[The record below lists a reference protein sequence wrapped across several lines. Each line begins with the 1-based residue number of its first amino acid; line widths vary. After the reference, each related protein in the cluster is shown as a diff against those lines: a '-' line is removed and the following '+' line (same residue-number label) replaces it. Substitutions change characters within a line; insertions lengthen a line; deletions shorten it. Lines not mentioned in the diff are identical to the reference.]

1 MELIVNLKQKKEMK
15 IIAVGK
21 NYAEHAMEFDGT
33 VDKPQVPMIF
43 MKPDSAIIKNGKH
56 FYVPDFLGR
65 VEYEAEIVVRINKLG
80 KSIPARFAHRYY
92 DAITVGI
99 DFTARD
105 MQKKAIE
112 RGEPWDLSKGFDG
125 SAVLGE
131 FCPVER
137 YDIDNVA
144 FSLTVNDNVVQSGN
158 TSQMHFSV
166 DEIIAYVSRFCT
178 LKTGD
183 LIFTGTPAGVGE
195 AMIGSHL
202 KGYIGDE
209 KVLDFHV
216 R

>member
-1 MELIVNLKQKKEMK
+1 MK

-21 NYAEHAMEFDGT
+21 NYAEHALEFDGT
-33 VDKPQVPMIF
+33 VDAPKVPLIF

-65 VEYEAEIVVRINKLG
+65 VDYEAEIVVRINKLG

-92 DAITVGI
+92 DAITVGV

-105 MQKKAIE
+105 MQRALIE

-131 FCPVER
+131 FLPVER
-137 YDIDNVA
+137 YNINDID
-144 FSLTVNDNVVQSGN
+144 FSLTIDENVVQKAN
-158 TSQMHFSV
+158 TSQMYFSV

-183 LIFTGTPAGVGE
+183 LIFTGTPAGAGE
-195 AMIGSHL
+195 AKIGTHL
-202 KGYIGDE
+202 KGYIGEE

>member
-1 MELIVNLKQKKEMK
+1 MK

-21 NYAEHAMEFDGT
+21 NYAEHALEFDGT
-33 VDKPQVPMIF
+33 VEKPAVPMIF

-65 VEYEAEIVVRINKLG
+65 VDYEAEIVVRINKLG
-80 KSIPARFAHRYY
+80 KSIPARFAYRYY

-105 MQKKAIE
+105 MQRAFIE
-112 RGEPWDLSKGFDG
+112 AGAPWELSKGFDG

-131 FCPVER
+131 FRPVEQ
-137 YDIDNVA
+137 YDINDVP
-144 FSLTVNDNVVQSGN
+144 FSLTVDDKVVQSAS
-158 TSQMHFSV
+158 TAQMLFKV

-183 LIFTGTPAGVGE
+183 LIFTGTPAGSGPVS
-195 AMIGSHL
+195 IGTHL
-202 KGYIGDE
+202 RGYINDD
-209 KVLDFHV
+209 KVLDFQV

>member
-1 MELIVNLKQKKEMK
+1 MK

-21 NYAEHAMEFDGT
+21 NYSEHALEFDGT
-33 VDKPQVPMIF
+33 VERPQVPLIF

-56 FYVPDFLGR
+56 FYVSDFLGR
-65 VEYEAEIVVRINKLG
+65 VDYEAEIVVRINKLG

-105 MQKKAIE
+105 MQRKLIE
-112 RGEPWDLSKGFDG
+112 NGEPWDLSKGFDG

-131 FCPVER
+131 FRAVEK
-137 YDIDNVA
+137 YNINDVD
-144 FSLTVNDNVVQSGN
+144 FSLTIDDEVVQKAN
-158 TSQMHFSV
+158 TSQMYFSV

-195 AMIGSHL
+195 AKIGTHL

>member
-1 MELIVNLKQKKEMK
+1 MK

-21 NYAEHAMEFDGT
+21 NYSEHALEFDGSSEKPT
-33 VDKPQVPMIF
+33 VPLIF

-65 VEYEAEIVVRINKLG
+65 IDYEAEIVVRINKLG

-105 MQKKAIE
+105 WQRRLIE
-112 RGEPWDLSKGFDG
+112 AGEPWDMSKGFDG

-131 FCPVER
+131 FRPVEQ
-137 YDIDNVA
+137 YDINNID
-144 FSLTVNDNVVQSGN
+144 FSLTINDEVVQRGN
-158 TSQMHFSV
+158 SSQMFFSV

-183 LIFTGTPAGVGE
+183 LIFTGTPAGVGPVQ
-195 AMIGSHL
+195 IGTHL
-202 KGYIGDE
+202 KGYIGEE

>member
-1 MELIVNLKQKKEMK
+1 MK

-21 NYAEHAMEFDGT
+21 NYAEHALEFDGT
-33 VDKPQVPMIF
+33 TDKPQVPMIF

-65 VEYEAEIVVRINKLG
+65 VDYEAEIVVRINKLG

-105 MQKKAIE
+105 MQRGLIE

-131 FCPVER
+131 FRSVDGL
-137 YDIDNVA
+137 DIGNVD
-144 FSLTVNDNVVQSGN
+144 FSLTIDDNVVQQAN
-158 TSQMHFSV
+158 TSQMYFSV

-183 LIFTGTPAGVGE
+183 LIFTGTPAGAGE
-195 AMIGSHL
+195 AKIGTHL
-202 KGYIGDE
+202 KGYIGED

>member
-1 MELIVNLKQKKEMK
+1 MK

-21 NYAEHAMEFDGT
+21 NYAEHALEFDGT
-33 VDKPQVPMIF
+33 VEKPSVPMIF

-56 FYVPDFLGR
+56 FYVPDWLGR
-65 VEYEAEIVVRINKLG
+65 VDYEAEIVVRINKLG
-80 KSIPARFAHRYY
+80 KSIPQRFAYRYY

-105 MQKKAIE
+105 MQRAFIE
-112 RGEPWDLSKGFDG
+112 AGAPWELSKGFDG

-131 FCPVER
+131 FRPVEQ
-137 YDIDNVA
+137 YNIGDVP
-144 FSLTVNDNVVQSGN
+144 FSLTIDDKVVQSA
-158 TSQMHFSV
+158 TTAQMLFKV
-166 DEIIAYVSRFCT
+166 DEIIAYISRFCT

-183 LIFTGTPAGVGE
+183 LIFTGTPAGSGPVS
-195 AMIGSHL
+195 IGTHL
-202 KGYIGDE
+202 KGFIGED

>member
-1 MELIVNLKQKKEMK
+1 MK

-21 NYAEHAMEFDGT
+21 NYRDHALEFDGSSE
-33 VDKPQVPMIF
+33 KPAVPMIF

-65 VEYEAEIVVRINKLG
+65 IDYEAEIVVRINKLG

-105 MQKKAIE
+105 WQRNLIAA
-112 RGEPWDLSKGFDG
+112 GEPWDLSKGFDG

-131 FCPVER
+131 FRLVER
-137 YDIDNVA
+137 YDINNID
-144 FSLTVNDNVVQSGN
+144 FSLTINDEVVQKGN
-158 TSQMHFSV
+158 SSQMYFAV

-183 LIFTGTPAGVGE
+183 LIFTGTPAGSGP
-195 AMIGSHL
+195 AMIGTHL
-202 KGYIGDE
+202 KGYIGDD
-209 KVLDFHV
+209 KVLDFHI

>member
-1 MELIVNLKQKKEMK
+1 MK

-21 NYAEHAMEFDGT
+21 NYREHALEFDGT
-33 VDKPQVPMIF
+33 GEKPAVPIIF

-56 FYVPDFLGR
+56 FYVPDFLGQID
-65 VEYEAEIVVRINKLG
+65 YEAEIVVRINKLG

-105 MQKKAIE
+105 MQRRLIAA
-112 RGEPWDLSKGFDG
+112 GEPWDMSKGFDG

-131 FCPVER
+131 FRPVER
-137 YDIDNVA
+137 YDINDID
-144 FSLTVNDNVVQSGN
+144 FSLTINDEVVQSAN
-158 TSQMHFSV
+158 SSQMLFPV
-166 DEIIAYVSRFCT
+166 DEVIAYVSRFCT

-183 LIFTGTPAGVGE
+183 LIFTGTPAGAGPVQ
-195 AMIGSHL
+195 IGTHL
-202 KGYIGDE
+202 KGYIGED

>member
-1 MELIVNLKQKKEMK
+1 MK

-21 NYAEHAMEFDGT
+21 NYSEHALEFDGT
-33 VDKPQVPMIF
+33 VERPQVPLIF

-65 VEYEAEIVVRINKLG
+65 VDYEAEIVVRINKLG

-105 MQKKAIE
+105 MQRRFIE
-112 RGEPWDLSKGFDG
+112 NGEPWDLSKGFDG

-131 FCPVER
+131 FRSVEK
-137 YDIDNVA
+137 YNINDVD
-144 FSLTVNDNVVQSGN
+144 FSLTIDDEVVQKAN
-158 TSQMHFSV
+158 TSQMYFSV

-195 AMIGSHL
+195 AKIGTHL

>member
-1 MELIVNLKQKKEMK
+1 MK

-21 NYAEHAMEFDGT
+21 NYAEHALEFDGT
-33 VDKPQVPMIF
+33 VEKPSVPMIF

-65 VEYEAEIVVRINKLG
+65 VDFEAEIVVRINKLG

-105 MQKKAIE
+105 MQRAFIE
-112 RGEPWDLSKGFDG
+112 AGSPWELSKGFDG

-131 FCPVER
+131 FRPVEQ
-137 YDIDNVA
+137 YNINDVP
-144 FSLTVNDNVVQSGN
+144 FSLTIDDKVVQSAS
-158 TSQMHFSV
+158 TAQMLFKV
-166 DEIIAYVSRFCT
+166 DEIIAYISRFCT

-183 LIFTGTPAGVGE
+183 LIFTGTPAGSGPVS
-195 AMIGSHL
+195 IGTHL
-202 KGYIGDE
+202 RGYIGED
-209 KVLDFHV
+209 KVLDFQV

>member
-1 MELIVNLKQKKEMK
+1 MK

-21 NYAEHAMEFDGT
+21 NYPEHALEFDGT
-33 VDKPQVPMIF
+33 VEKPQVPIIF

-65 VEYEAEIVVRINKLG
+65 VDYEAEIVVRINKLG

-105 MQKKAIE
+105 MQRGLIE

-131 FCPVER
+131 FRPVER
-137 YDIDNVA
+137 YDIANVD
-144 FSLTVNDNVVQSGN
+144 FSLTIDDNVVQKAN
-158 TSQMHFSV
+158 TSQMYFSV

-183 LIFTGTPAGVGE
+183 LIFTGTPAGAGE
-195 AMIGSHL
+195 AKIGTHL
-202 KGYIGDE
+202 KGYIGED

>member
-1 MELIVNLKQKKEMK
+1 MK

-21 NYAEHAMEFDGT
+21 NYAEHALEFDGT
-33 VDKPQVPMIF
+33 VEKPAVPMIF

-65 VEYEAEIVVRINKLG
+65 IDYEAEIVVRINKLG
-80 KSIPARFAHRYY
+80 KSIPARFAYRYY

-105 MQKKAIE
+105 MQRAFIE
-112 RGEPWDLSKGFDG
+112 AGAPWELSKGFDG

-131 FCPVER
+131 FRPVEQ
-137 YDIDNVA
+137 YDINDVP
-144 FSLTVNDNVVQSGN
+144 FSLTIDDKVVQSAS
-158 TSQMHFSV
+158 TAQMLFKV
-166 DEIIAYVSRFCT
+166 DEIIAYISRFCT

-183 LIFTGTPAGVGE
+183 LIFTGTPAGSGPVS
-195 AMIGSHL
+195 IGTHL
-202 KGYIGDE
+202 RGYINDD
-209 KVLDFHV
+209 KVLDFQV

>member
-1 MELIVNLKQKKEMK
+1 MK

-21 NYAEHAMEFDGT
+21 NYAEHALEFDGT
-33 VDKPQVPMIF
+33 VEKPAVPMIF

-65 VEYEAEIVVRINKLG
+65 VDYEAEIVVRINKLG
-80 KSIPARFAHRYY
+80 KSIPARFAYRYY

-105 MQKKAIE
+105 MQRAFIE
-112 RGEPWDLSKGFDG
+112 AGAPWELSKGFDG

-131 FCPVER
+131 FRPVEL
-137 YDIDNVA
+137 YNINDVP
-144 FSLTVNDNVVQSGN
+144 FSLTIDDKTVQSAS
-158 TSQMHFSV
+158 TAQMLFKV
-166 DEIIAYVSRFCT
+166 DEIIAYISRFCT

-183 LIFTGTPAGVGE
+183 LIFTGTPAGSGPV
-195 AMIGSHL
+195 AIGTHL
-202 KGYIGDE
+202 KGFIGEE

>member
-1 MELIVNLKQKKEMK
+1 MK

-21 NYAEHAMEFDGT
+21 NYAEHALEFDGT
-33 VDKPQVPMIF
+33 TDKPQVPMIF

-65 VEYEAEIVVRINKLG
+65 VDYEAEIVVRINKLG

-105 MQKKAIE
+105 MQRGLIE

-131 FCPVER
+131 FRSVDGL
-137 YDIDNVA
+137 DIGNVD
-144 FSLTVNDNVVQSGN
+144 FSLTIDDNVVQQAN
-158 TSQMHFSV
+158 TSQMYFSV

-183 LIFTGTPAGVGE
+183 LIFTGTPVGAGE
-195 AMIGSHL
+195 AKIGTHL
-202 KGYIGDE
+202 KGYIGED

>member
-1 MELIVNLKQKKEMK
+1 MK

-21 NYAEHAMEFDGT
+21 NYADHALEFDGT
-33 VDKPQVPMIF
+33 VAKPEVPMIF

-56 FYVPDFLGR
+56 FYVPDFLGC
-65 VEYEAEIVVRINKLG
+65 VDYEAEIVVRINKLG
-80 KSIPARFAHRYY
+80 KSIPARFAPRYY

-105 MQKKAIE
+105 MQRRFIE
-112 RGEPWDLSKGFDG
+112 NGEPWELCKGFDG

-131 FCPVER
+131 FRPVER
-137 YDIDNVA
+137 YNIDDVH
-144 FSLTVNDNVVQSGN
+144 FSLTIDDKVVQSAS
-158 TSQMHFSV
+158 TAQMLFKV
-166 DEIIAYVSRFCT
+166 DEIIAYIRRFCT

-183 LIFTGTPAGVGE
+183 LIFTGTPAGSGPVS
-195 AMIGSHL
+195 IGTHL
-202 KGYIGDE
+202 KGYIGED

>member
-1 MELIVNLKQKKEMK
+1 MK

-21 NYAEHAMEFDGT
+21 NYAEHAFEFDGT
-33 VDKPQVPMIF
+33 VEKPAVPMIF

-56 FYVPDFLGR
+56 FYVPDSLGR
-65 VEYEAEIVVRINKLG
+65 VDYEAEIVVRINKLG

-105 MQKKAIE
+105 MQRAFIE
-112 RGEPWDLSKGFDG
+112 AGAPWELSKGFDG

-131 FCPVER
+131 FRPVEQ
-137 YDIDNVA
+137 YDIDNVP
-144 FSLTVNDNVVQSGN
+144 FSLTIDDKVVQSA
-158 TSQMHFSV
+158 TTAEMLFKV
-166 DEIIAYVSRFCT
+166 DEIIAYISRFCT

-183 LIFTGTPAGVGE
+183 LIFTGTPAGSGPV
-195 AMIGSHL
+195 AIGTHL
-202 KGYIGDE
+202 KGFIGEE

>member
-1 MELIVNLKQKKEMK
+1 MK

-21 NYAEHAMEFDGT
+21 NYAEHALEFDGT
-33 VDKPQVPMIF
+33 VEKPMIF

-65 VEYEAEIVVRINKLG
+65 VDYEAEIVVRINKLG
-80 KSIPARFAHRYY
+80 KSIPARFAYRYY

-105 MQKKAIE
+105 MQRAFIE
-112 RGEPWDLSKGFDG
+112 AGAPWELSKGFDG

-131 FCPVER
+131 FRPVER
-137 YDIDNVA
+137 YDINDVP
-144 FSLTVNDNVVQSGN
+144 FLLTIDDKVVQSAS
-158 TSQMHFSV
+158 TAQMLFKV
-166 DEIIAYVSRFCT
+166 DEIIAYISRFCT

-183 LIFTGTPAGVGE
+183 LIFTGTPAGSGPVS
-195 AMIGSHL
+195 IGTHL
-202 KGYIGDE
+202 RGYINDD
-209 KVLDFHV
+209 KVLDFQV

>member
-1 MELIVNLKQKKEMK
+1 MK

-21 NYAEHAMEFDGT
+21 NYREHALEFDGT
-33 VDKPQVPMIF
+33 GEKPAVPIIF

-56 FYVPDFLGR
+56 FYVPDFLGQID
-65 VEYEAEIVVRINKLG
+65 YEAEIVVRINKLG

-105 MQKKAIE
+105 MQRRLIAA
-112 RGEPWDLSKGFDG
+112 GEPWDMSKGFDG

-131 FCPVER
+131 FRPVEQ
-137 YDIDNVA
+137 YDINNID
-144 FSLTVNDNVVQSGN
+144 FSLTINDEVVQSAN
-158 TSQMHFSV
+158 SSQMLFPV
-166 DEIIAYVSRFCT
+166 DEVIAYVSRFCT

-183 LIFTGTPAGVGE
+183 LIFTGTPAGAGPVQ
-195 AMIGSHL
+195 IGTHL
-202 KGYIGDE
+202 KGYIGED

>member
-1 MELIVNLKQKKEMK
+1 MK

-21 NYAEHAMEFDGT
+21 NYAEHAYEFDGT
-33 VDKPQVPMIF
+33 VNVPQVPMIF

-65 VEYEAEIVVRINKLG
+65 VDYEAEIVVRINKLG

-99 DFTARD
+99 DFT
-105 MQKKAIE
+105 
-112 RGEPWDLSKGFDG
+112 DLSKGFDG

-131 FCPVER
+131 FRPVEQ
-137 YDIDNVA
+137 YDIANVD
-144 FSLTVNDNVVQSGN
+144 FSLTIDDNVVQKAN
-158 TSQMHFSV
+158 TSQMYFSV

-183 LIFTGTPAGVGE
+183 LIFTGTPAGAGE
-195 AMIGSHL
+195 AKIGTHL
-202 KGYIGDE
+202 KGYIGED

>member
-1 MELIVNLKQKKEMK
+1 MK

-21 NYAEHAMEFDGT
+21 NYAEHALEFDGT
-33 VDKPQVPMIF
+33 VEKPSVPMIF

-65 VEYEAEIVVRINKLG
+65 VDFEAEIVVRINKLG

-105 MQKKAIE
+105 MQRAFIE
-112 RGEPWDLSKGFDG
+112 AGSPWELSKGFDG

-131 FCPVER
+131 FRPVEQ
-137 YDIDNVA
+137 YNINDVP
-144 FSLTVNDNVVQSGN
+144 FSLTIDDKMVQSAS
-158 TSQMHFSV
+158 TAQMLFKV
-166 DEIIAYVSRFCT
+166 DEIIAYISRFCT

-183 LIFTGTPAGVGE
+183 LIFTGTPAGSGPVS
-195 AMIGSHL
+195 IGTHL
-202 KGYIGDE
+202 RGYIGED
-209 KVLDFHV
+209 KVLDFQV

>member
-1 MELIVNLKQKKEMK
+1 MK

-21 NYAEHAMEFDGT
+21 NYAEHALEFDGT
-33 VDKPQVPMIF
+33 TDKPQVPMIF

-65 VEYEAEIVVRINKLG
+65 VDYEAEIVVRINKLG

-105 MQKKAIE
+105 MQRGLIE

-131 FCPVER
+131 FRSVDAL
-137 YDIDNVA
+137 DIGNVD
-144 FSLTVNDNVVQSGN
+144 FSLTIDDNVVQQAN
-158 TSQMHFSV
+158 TSQMYFSV

-183 LIFTGTPAGVGE
+183 LIFTGTPAGAGE
-195 AMIGSHL
+195 TKIGTHL
-202 KGYIGDE
+202 KGYIGED

>member
-1 MELIVNLKQKKEMK
+1 MK

-21 NYAEHAMEFDGT
+21 NYAEHALEFDGT
-33 VDKPQVPMIF
+33 VEKPAVPMIF

-65 VEYEAEIVVRINKLG
+65 VDYEAEIVVRINKLG

-105 MQKKAIE
+105 MQRAFIE
-112 RGEPWDLSKGFDG
+112 AGAPWELSKGFDG

-131 FCPVER
+131 FVPVEG
-137 YDIDNVA
+137 YNINDLQ
-144 FSLTVNDNVVQSGN
+144 FSLTIDDSVVQSAS
-158 TSQMHFSV
+158 TSQMLFNV

-178 LKTGD
+178 LKHGD
-183 LIFTGTPAGVGE
+183 LIFTGTPAGCGPVS
-195 AMIGSHL
+195 IGTHL
-202 KGYIGDE
+202 KGFIGE
-209 KVLDFHV
+209 QKVLDFHV

>member
-1 MELIVNLKQKKEMK
+1 MK

-21 NYAEHAMEFDGT
+21 NYSEHALEFDGSSE
-33 VDKPQVPMIF
+33 KPAVPLIF

-65 VEYEAEIVVRINKLG
+65 IDYEAEIVVRINKLG

-105 MQKKAIE
+105 WQRRLIE
-112 RGEPWDLSKGFDG
+112 AGEPWDMSKGFDG

-131 FCPVER
+131 FRPVEQ
-137 YDIDNVA
+137 YDINNID
-144 FSLTVNDNVVQSGN
+144 FSLTINDEVVQRGN
-158 TSQMHFSV
+158 SSQMYFSV

-183 LIFTGTPAGVGE
+183 LIFTGTPAGVGPVQ
-195 AMIGSHL
+195 IGTHL
-202 KGYIGDE
+202 KGYMGEE

>member
-1 MELIVNLKQKKEMK
+1 MK

-21 NYAEHAMEFDGT
+21 NYTEHAIEFDGT
-33 VDKPQVPMIF
+33 SEKPSVPMIF
-43 MKPDSAIIKNGKH
+43 MKPDSAISKNGKH

-65 VEYEAEIVVRINKLG
+65 VDYETEIVVRINKLG

-105 MQKKAIE
+105 MQRGLIE

-131 FCPVER
+131 FRPIEK
-137 YDIDNVA
+137 YDINNVE
-144 FSLTVNDNVVQSGN
+144 FSLTIDDNVVQRGN

-195 AMIGSHL
+195 ATIGTHL
-202 KGYIGDE
+202 KGYIGDD

>member
-1 MELIVNLKQKKEMK
+1 MK

-21 NYAEHAMEFDGT
+21 NYAEHALEFDGT
-33 VDKPQVPMIF
+33 VEKPSVPMIF

-65 VEYEAEIVVRINKLG
+65 VDYEAEIVVRICKLG

-105 MQKKAIE
+105 MQRAFIE
-112 RGEPWDLSKGFDG
+112 AGAPWELSKGFDG
-125 SAVLGE
+125 SAVLGD
-131 FCPVER
+131 FRPVEQ
-137 YDIDNVA
+137 YNIDDVP
-144 FSLTVNDNVVQSGN
+144 FSLTIDDSVVQSAS
-158 TSQMHFSV
+158 TAEMLFKV
-166 DEIIAYVSRFCT
+166 DEIIAYISRFCT
-178 LKTGD
+178 LKHGD
-183 LIFTGTPAGVGE
+183 LIFTGTPAGSGPV
-195 AMIGSHL
+195 AIGTHL
-202 KGYIGDE
+202 KGYIGEE

>member
-1 MELIVNLKQKKEMK
+1 MK

-21 NYAEHAMEFDGT
+21 NYAEHAFEFDGT
-33 VDKPQVPMIF
+33 TDKPQVPMIF

-65 VEYEAEIVVRINKLG
+65 VDYEAEIVVRINKLG

-105 MQKKAIE
+105 MQRRLIE

-131 FCPVER
+131 FRSVDGQ
-137 YDIDNVA
+137 DIGNVD
-144 FSLTVNDNVVQSGN
+144 FSLTIDDNVVQQAN
-158 TSQMHFSV
+158 TSQMYFSV

-183 LIFTGTPAGVGE
+183 LIFTGTPAGAGE
-195 AMIGSHL
+195 AKIGTHL
-202 KGYIGDE
+202 KGYIGED

>member
-1 MELIVNLKQKKEMK
+1 MK

-21 NYAEHAMEFDGT
+21 NYSEHALEFDGT
-33 VDKPQVPMIF
+33 VDRPQVPLIF

-65 VEYEAEIVVRINKLG
+65 VDYEAEIVVRINKLG

-105 MQKKAIE
+105 MQRRLIE
-112 RGEPWDLSKGFDG
+112 NGEPWDLSKGFDG

-131 FCPVER
+131 FRSVEK
-137 YDIDNVA
+137 YNINDVD
-144 FSLTVNDNVVQSGN
+144 FSLTIDNEVVQKAN
-158 TSQMHFSV
+158 TSQMYFPV

-195 AMIGSHL
+195 AKIGTHL
-202 KGYIGDE
+202 RGYIGEE

-216 R
+216 K

>member
-1 MELIVNLKQKKEMK
+1 MK

-21 NYAEHAMEFDGT
+21 NYAEHALEFDGT
-33 VDKPQVPMIF
+33 VEKPSVPMIF

-56 FYVPDFLGR
+56 FYVPDFLGC
-65 VEYEAEIVVRINKLG
+65 VDFEAEIVVRINKLG

-105 MQKKAIE
+105 MQRAFIE
-112 RGEPWDLSKGFDG
+112 AGAPWELSKGFDG

-131 FCPVER
+131 FRPVEQ
-137 YDIDNVA
+137 YNINDVP
-144 FSLTVNDNVVQSGN
+144 FSLTIDDKVVQSAS
-158 TSQMHFSV
+158 TAQMLFKV
-166 DEIIAYVSRFCT
+166 DEIIAYISRFCT

-183 LIFTGTPAGVGE
+183 LIFTGTPAGSGPVS
-195 AMIGSHL
+195 IGTHL
-202 KGYIGDE
+202 RGYIGED
-209 KVLDFHV
+209 KVLDFQV

>member
-1 MELIVNLKQKKEMK
+1 MN

-21 NYAEHAMEFDGT
+21 NYAEHALEFDGT
-33 VDKPQVPMIF
+33 VEKPSVPMIF

-65 VEYEAEIVVRINKLG
+65 VDYEAEIVVRINKLG

-105 MQKKAIE
+105 MQRAFIE
-112 RGEPWDLSKGFDG
+112 AGAPWELSKGFDG

-131 FCPVER
+131 FRPVEQ
-137 YDIDNVA
+137 YNINDVP
-144 FSLTVNDNVVQSGN
+144 FSLTIDDKVVQSAS
-158 TSQMHFSV
+158 TAQMLFKV
-166 DEIIAYVSRFCT
+166 DEIIAYISRFCT

-183 LIFTGTPAGVGE
+183 LIFTGTPAGSGPVS
-195 AMIGSHL
+195 IGTHL
-202 KGYIGDE
+202 RGYIGED
-209 KVLDFHV
+209 KVLDFQV

>member
-1 MELIVNLKQKKEMK
+1 MK

-21 NYAEHAMEFDGT
+21 NYSEHALEFDGT
-33 VDKPQVPMIF
+33 VERPQVPLIF

-65 VEYEAEIVVRINKLG
+65 VDYEAEIVVRINKLG

-105 MQKKAIE
+105 MQRKLIE
-112 RGEPWDLSKGFDG
+112 NGEPWDLSKGFDG

-131 FCPVER
+131 FRSVDK
-137 YDIDNVA
+137 YNINDVD
-144 FSLTVNDNVVQSGN
+144 FSLTIDDEVVQKAN
-158 TSQMHFSV
+158 TSQMYFSV

-195 AMIGSHL
+195 AKIGTHL